1 LVYHIAGGHLAKKQ
15 HFTHWFKE
23 LDGDPEKVELENP
36 TQDDGAPVTAIWSAG
51 RALKPDHMPTRLIR
65 GGPGPKQS
73 PVLDV
78 EAFYGGALLVRQP
91 FKDLLEQLE
100 PGVHRFFPMEV
111 CIKAHD
117 PATWQPEDGFY
128 KDPKGKTIK
137 LEKLADYWLLNICN
151 RLDSYHPL
159 TIGRTARGFYNP
171 RKLGVEGRE
180 VFSLDRIG
188 RCHAW
193 HDKFAAGRYISDTFA
208 NLLQG
213 AGLTGMFLKHFDQA

>member
-1 LVYHIAGGHLAKKQ
+1 MVYHIAGGKQTHKQ

-23 LDGDPEKVELENP
+23 MDGDPQRVQLEDP
-36 TQDDGAPVTAIWSAG
+36 TPDNGAPVAELWSAG
-51 RALKPDHMPTRLIR
+51 RAIRPENMPTRLLR
-65 GGPGPKQS
+65 GGPGPAQS

-91 FKDLLEQLE
+91 FKDLLERLE

-111 CIKAHD
+111 HVKAHD
-117 PATWQPEDGFY
+117 PTTWQPEDGFY
-128 KDPKGKTIK
+128 DEPEGKEIP
-137 LEKLADYWLLNICN
+137 LVKLADYWLVNICN

-159 TIGRTARGFYNP
+159 TIGRTERGFYNP

-193 HDKFAAGRYISDTFA
+193 HDKFAFGRYISDSFA
-208 NLLQG
+208 DLLRG
-213 AGLTGMFLKHFDQA
+213 AGLTGIVLKHFDQA